1 MEMKVRRNFSPEQ
14 KYEMVKDIQSQPTI
28 QAGLE
33 KYGLQHSVYRRWKR
47 QLEVGIQSSLRNGRP
62 RKNPDVRRLEAE
74 NRRLKEALLQQSLI
88 LSDIKKEMNLD

>member
-1 MEMKVRRNFSPEQ
+1 MERQIRRNFSPEQ
-14 KYEMVKDIQSQPTI
+14 KYDMVKDIQSQPTI

-62 RKNPDVRRLEAE
+62 RKALEVRRLEAE

-88 LSDIKKEMNLD
+88 LSDIKKEMTLD